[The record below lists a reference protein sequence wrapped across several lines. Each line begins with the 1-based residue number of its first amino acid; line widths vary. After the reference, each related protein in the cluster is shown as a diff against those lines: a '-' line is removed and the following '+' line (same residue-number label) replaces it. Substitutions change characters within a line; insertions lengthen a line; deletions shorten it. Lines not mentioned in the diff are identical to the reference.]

1 MFLIVAVA
9 APEDEY
15 PFEDTFMWNNTMS
28 GDISAYRLLFVQ
40 YICFPGYSLPGW
52 PAVNIVK
59 KSTSLSHYCKLL
71 YLRNSDVQLGFLHSK
86 SETLFFFKATCWKGL
101 IVFESVPLRMW
112 CPPSEYVFPMV
123 WKASSRT
130 IYVVYD
136 RSCFFIAVDVDP
148 MLTIVLAKLILERSP
163 WPGPVIC
170 WNCVALLNSFMYSN
184 WSYVFLLSVNSKSY
198 WSLSFSMF
206 VGLFVSFCLLCIVL
220 VWSVLF
226 HLSHAWMLL
235 PRKNHK
241 SSVSHSYNW

>member
-1 MFLIVAVA
+1 MLYFHGPPYKQLRHWKGSSFQCQKMFI
-9 APEDEY
+9 D
-15 PFEDTFMWNNTMS
+15 
-28 GDISAYRLLFVQ
+28 VQ
-40 YICFPGYSLPGW
+40 WCSHVTWPGFNKHARAW

-130 IYVVYD
+130 IYIVSD

-226 HLSHAWMLL
+226 HLSHAWMLF

-241 SSVSHSYNW
+241 SCVSHSYNW